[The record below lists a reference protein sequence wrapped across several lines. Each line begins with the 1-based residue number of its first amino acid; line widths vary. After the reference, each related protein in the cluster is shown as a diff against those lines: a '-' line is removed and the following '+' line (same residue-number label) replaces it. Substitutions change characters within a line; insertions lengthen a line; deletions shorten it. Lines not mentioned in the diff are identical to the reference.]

1 MEKGRISYLIVRY
14 LKFASSTLVGTAVD
28 MLVLWLC
35 AHYLFDGSYW
45 REYILSPFI
54 SFECAVFANFVV
66 AYFGVW
72 RDRVSTFTF
81 RSFMRHYGGYNLSC
95 TGAFFVK
102 MAALLLFER
111 IFGWDVL
118 WCNVAALC
126 VSGILNFFLN
136 EKVVFRKKK

>member
-1 MEKGRISYLIVRY
+1 MEKGRLTYLIVRY
-14 LKFASSTLVGTAVD
+14 LKFAASTLVGTAVD

-66 AYFGVW
+66 AYYGVW
-72 RDRVSTFTF
+72 RDRVSTFSF
-81 RSFMRHYGGYNLSC
+81 RSFMRHYCGYNLSC

-102 MAALLLFER
+102 MAILLLVER

-136 EKVVFRKKK
+136 EKLVFRKK